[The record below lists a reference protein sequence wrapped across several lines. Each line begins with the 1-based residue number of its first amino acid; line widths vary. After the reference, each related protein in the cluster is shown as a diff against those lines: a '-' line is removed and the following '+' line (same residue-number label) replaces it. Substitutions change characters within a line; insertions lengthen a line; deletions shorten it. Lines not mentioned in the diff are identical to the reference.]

1 MLSAKNLSSHQ
12 GKLSDKYVGPF
23 IVKEVQP
30 NGVNVTLD
38 LPDEY
43 RRLHPVFHVSKLKRF
58 QPSDVEWPGRE
69 QQDRPPPVWVDGEE
83 EWVVEKII
91 GKREEVEEVWMTEE
105 GRPVSQ
111 QEEESTAE
119 KEEEEE
125 KEQPS
130 VVRRSARL
138 QGAGR
143 SAPATQRRAP
153 PRRSKARKV
162 KQTVV
167 KYLVKWVGY
176 DEKEAQWKRQDDL
189 HHCQELVD
197 EYEFR
202 QLEDKGE
209 NSVALR

>member
-1 MLSAKNLSSHQ
+1 
-12 GKLSDKYVGPF
+12 
-23 IVKEVQP
+23 
-30 NGVNVTLD
+30 
-38 LPDEY
+38 
-43 RRLHPVFHVSKLKRF
+43 
-58 QPSDVEWPGRE
+58 
-69 QQDRPPPVWVDGEE
+69 VDGEE

-105 GRPVSQ
+105 GRPLSQ

-119 KEEEEE
+119 EEEEEEE

-176 DEKEAQWKRQDDL
+176 DEKEAQWKRADDL

-209 NSVALR
+209 DSVALHYAVVMQEESDGRGVDCQQMVARPVSC